1 MSKQE
6 FLAKLQTAL
15 CGLPQ
20 DDIQKSLDFYSE
32 MIDDRIEDGLTEDDA
47 IEQIGDIQEIA
58 NQILIDTPITKL
70 VKQKI
75 KRTRRMSALEIV
87 LLVLGSPI
95 WLSLALSTVAVVL
108 SVYASLWSV
117 VISLWACEAAFV
129 GSAFGGFAS
138 AVVMFATG
146 QNTYAGVAMLA
157 GGIFLVGFSILFFF
171 VCKWASK
178 GMIWLSKKFA
188 LYIKSFFLRKE
199 KAQ

>member
-6 FLAKLQTAL
+6 FLLELQNAL

-32 MIDDRIEDGLTEDDA
+32 MIDDRIEDGLLEEDA
-47 IEQIGDIQEIA
+47 IAQIGDIQEIA
-58 NQILIDTPITKL
+58 KQILTDTPITKL

-95 WLSLALSTVAVVL
+95 WLSLILSAVAVAL
-108 SVYASLWSV
+108 SVYVSLWSV

-129 GSAFGGFAS
+129 GSAFGGFVS
-138 AVVMFATG
+138 AIVIFTTG
-146 QNTYAGVAMLA
+146 QNTYAGLMMLA
-157 GGIFLVGFSILFFF
+157 GGIFLVGFSILFSF
-171 VCKWASK
+171 VCKWATK
-178 GMIWLSKKFA
+178 GMIWLTKK
-188 LYIKSFFLRKE
+188 LTLWIKSRFLRKE
-199 KAQ
+199 KSQ